1 MAFLNG
7 IFGNGNQQQQQR
19 QPQGNQQQQV
29 QNNQQQQPGNQNQQ
43 QQNQQQTPGGGGGL
57 AANQM
62 QQNANSQLQPGG
74 NPANPMDPFLQLMT
88 PSQEVLQQQNQQQQM
103 QGQSLFGNLK
113 PEDIQAQVKKTN
125 FAANIDP
132 AKAQKALG
140 GDMQS
145 FMEVIN
151 EVAQNAFHSSLQ
163 MTQGM
168 VEHGVKTGNDR
179 FSQSLDSRF
188 KNFQLSN
195 QNSKNPALQ
204 HPIGQALLKTVKQQ
218 IATANPRMSPE
229 EVHAKGE
236 EMFSAFAQMLNP
248 QQQSDGKDGSNGSS
262 GQEQDWMAFLEQ

>member
-1 MAFLNG
+1 MSFLPG
-7 IFGNGNQQQQQR
+7 IFGKQPQNQQQ
-19 QPQGNQQQQV
+19 PNQQQQV

-43 QQNQQQTPGGGGGL
+43 QQNQQQQTPGGGGGP
-57 AANQM
+57 AGNQM
-62 QQNANSQLQPGG
+62 QQNANSQMQPGG

-88 PSQEVLQQQNQQQQM
+88 PSQDVLQQQQQQQQM
-103 QGQSLFGNLK
+103 QSQSLFGNMK

-125 FAANIDP
+125 FAASIDP

-168 VEHGVKTGNDR
+168 VEHGVKTGNER

-248 QQQSDGKDGSNGSS
+248 QQQNDGKDGNSGSS